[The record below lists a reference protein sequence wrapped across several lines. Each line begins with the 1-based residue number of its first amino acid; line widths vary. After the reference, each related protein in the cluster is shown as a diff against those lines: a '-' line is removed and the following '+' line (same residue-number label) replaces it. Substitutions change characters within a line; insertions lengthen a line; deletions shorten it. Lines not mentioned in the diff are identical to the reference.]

1 MDKEKFRNLAT
12 QIDYELFLGVD
23 LAGSEKRNTGISF
36 VENNTIV
43 TYIIRNEKELFEI
56 MQKFQFIYIDAPLTL
71 PHGRSSLEVRNEHH
85 FRECDLLLRKK
96 GIKFFPITL
105 GPMRMLTQRGMR
117 LRERLSKLGKEVY
130 EVFPGAFYDV
140 FGVKRKD
147 RDNIQTLY
155 KTLSGFFGLSLKV
168 DYPSQDELDAI
179 ACLFTGFFHKL
190 NLAECL
196 TGVDG
201 TIVIPGTFLKE
212 LLGIRF

>member
-1 MDKEKFRNLAT
+1 MDKEKFRNLAI

-43 TYIIRNEKELFEI
+43 TCIIRNEKELFEI
-56 MQKFQFIYIDAPLTL
+56 MKKFQFIYIDAPLTL
-71 PHGRSSLEVRNEHH
+71 PHGRSSLEVKNEHH
-85 FRECDLLLRKK
+85 FRECDLLLRKR

-147 RDNIQTLY
+147 RNTIQALY
-155 KTLSGFFGLSLKV
+155 KTLSSFFGLSLKV

-196 TGVDG
+196 TGIDG
-201 TIVIPGTFLKE
+201 TIIIPALKVKK
-212 LLGIRF
+212 LLIFS

>member
-1 MDKEKFRNLAT
+1 MDKEKFRNLAA

-36 VENNTIV
+36 VENNSIV
-43 TYIIRNEKELFEI
+43 TLILRNEKELIEI

-85 FRECDLLLRKK
+85 FRECDLLLRKRR
-96 GIKFFPITL
+96 IKFFPITL

-140 FGVKRKD
+140 FKVKRKD
-147 RDNIQTLY
+147 RDTILALY
-155 KTLSGFFGLSLKV
+155 KTLSSFFGLSLKV

-196 TGVDG
+196 IGIDG
-201 TIVIPGTFLKE
+201 TIIIPALEVKE
-212 LLGIRF
+212 LLIFR

>member
-1 MDKEKFRNLAT
+1 MDKGKFRNLAA

-23 LAGSEKRNTGISF
+23 LAGSEKRNTGISY
-36 VENNTIV
+36 VENNSIETCIV
-43 TYIIRNEKELFEI
+43 RNEKELFVI
-56 MQKFQFIYIDAPLTL
+56 MQKFQFIYVDAPLTL
-71 PHGRSSLEVRNEHH
+71 PHGRTSLEVRNEHH

-105 GPMRMLTQRGMR
+105 GPMRMLTQRGIR
-117 LRERLSKLGKEVY
+117 LREMLSKLGKEVY

-147 RDNIQTLY
+147 RNTIQALF

-168 DYPSQDELDAI
+168 DHPSQDELDAI

-196 TGVDG
+196 TGIDG
-201 TIVIPGTFLKE
+201 TIIIPALEVKE
-212 LLGIRF
+212 LLIFP

>member
-1 MDKEKFRNLAT
+1 MDKVRNLAS
-12 QIDYELFLGVD
+12 QIDYKLFLGVD

-36 VENNTIV
+36 VENNSIV
-43 TYIIRNEKELFEI
+43 TCIIRNEKELLEI

-71 PHGRSSLEVRNEHH
+71 PHGRTSLEVRNEHH
-85 FRECDLLLRKK
+85 FRECDLLLRKR

-117 LRERLSKLGKEVY
+117 LREMLSKLGKEVY

-147 RDNIQTLY
+147 RETIQALV

-196 TGVDG
+196 TGIDG
-201 TIVIPGTFLKE
+201 TIIIPALKVKK
-212 LLGIRF
+212 LLVFR

>member
-1 MDKEKFRNLAT
+1 MDKEKIRNLAT
-12 QIDYELFLGVD
+12 QIEYELFLGVD

-36 VENNTIV
+36 VENNSIV
-43 TYIIRNEKELFEI
+43 TFILRNEKELFKI

-71 PHGRSSLEVRNEHH
+71 PHGRNSLEVRNEHH
-85 FRECDLLLRKK
+85 FRECDLLLRKR

-147 RDNIQTLY
+147 RDSIQALY
-155 KTLSGFFGLSLKV
+155 KTLSNFFGLSLKL

-196 TGVDG
+196 TGIDG
-201 TIVIPGTFLKE
+201 TIVIPGAFLKE
-212 LLGIRF
+212 LVGIGF

>member
-1 MDKEKFRNLAT
+1 MDKEKLRNLAA

-23 LAGSEKRNTGISF
+23 LAGSEKRNTGISS
-36 VENNTIV
+36 VENNSILTC
-43 TYIIRNEKELFEI
+43 IIRNEKELLEI

-71 PHGRSSLEVRNEHH
+71 PHGRNSLEVRNDHH
-85 FRECDLLLRKK
+85 FRECDLLLRKR

-147 RDNIQTLY
+147 RDTIQALY

-196 TGVDG
+196 TGIDG
-201 TIVIPGTFLKE
+201 TIVIPVTYVKGLI
-212 LLGIRF
+212 GIGF

>member
-1 MDKEKFRNLAT
+1 MDKEKFRNLAI
-12 QIDYELFLGVD
+12 QIDYEFFLGVD

-43 TYIIRNEKELFEI
+43 TCIIRNEKELFEI
-56 MQKFQFIYIDAPLTL
+56 MKKFQFIYIDAPLTL
-71 PHGRSSLEVRNEHH
+71 PHGRSSLEVKNEHH
-85 FRECDLLLRKK
+85 FRECDLLLRKR

-147 RDNIQTLY
+147 RNTIQALY
-155 KTLSGFFGLSLKV
+155 KTLSSFFGLSLKV

-196 TGVDG
+196 TGIDG
-201 TIVIPGTFLKE
+201 TIIIPALKVKK
-212 LLGIRF
+212 LLIFS

>member
-1 MDKEKFRNLAT
+1 MDKEKFRNLAAKL
-12 QIDYELFLGVD
+12 DYKLFLGVD

-36 VENNTIV
+36 VENNSILTC
-43 TYIIRNEKELFEI
+43 IIRNEKELFEI
-56 MQKFQFIYIDAPLTL
+56 MQKIQFIYIDAPLTL
-71 PHGRSSLEVRNEHH
+71 PHARNSLDVRNEHH
-85 FRECDLLLRKK
+85 FRECDLLLRKR

-117 LRERLSKLGKEVY
+117 LREMLSKLGKEVY

-147 RDNIQTLY
+147 RDTIQALY

-190 NLAECL
+190 NLTECL
-196 TGVDG
+196 TGIDG

-212 LLGIRF
+212 LIGIGF

>member
-1 MDKEKFRNLAT
+1 MDKEKFRNLAI

-43 TYIIRNEKELFEI
+43 TCIIRNEKELFEI
-56 MQKFQFIYIDAPLTL
+56 MKKFQFIYIDAPLTL

-85 FRECDLLLRKK
+85 FRECDLLLRKR

-147 RDNIQTLY
+147 RNNIQALY
-155 KTLSGFFGLSLKV
+155 KTLSSFFGLSLKV

-196 TGVDG
+196 TGIDG
-201 TIVIPGTFLKE
+201 TIIIPALKVKK
-212 LLGIRF
+212 F

>member
-43 TYIIRNEKELFEI
+43 TFALRNEKELLEI

-71 PHGRSSLEVRNEHH
+71 PHGRTSLEVRSEHH
-85 FRECDLLLRKK
+85 FRECDLLLRKR

-117 LRERLSKLGKEVY
+117 LRERLSKLSKEVY

-147 RDNIQTLY
+147 RETIQALY

-201 TIVIPGTFLKE
+201 TIIIPALKVKK
-212 LLGIRF
+212 LLVFS

>member
-1 MDKEKFRNLAT
+1 MDKEKFRNLT
-12 QIDYELFLGVD
+12 PQIDYELFLGVD

-36 VENNTIV
+36 VENNSILTL
-43 TYIIRNEKELFEI
+43 IIRNEKELFEI
-56 MQKFQFIYIDAPLTL
+56 MQNFQFIYIDAPLTL
-71 PHGRSSLEVRNEHH
+71 PYGRSSLEVRNEHH
-85 FRECDLLLRKK
+85 FRECDLLLRKR

-147 RDNIQTLY
+147 RENIQALY
-155 KTLSGFFGLSLKV
+155 KTLSSFFGLSLKV

-196 TGVDG
+196 TGIDG
-201 TIVIPGTFLKE
+201 TIIIPALKVKKLLVFL
-212 LLGIRF
+212 

>member
-1 MDKEKFRNLAT
+1 MDKEKFRNLAI

-36 VENNTIV
+36 VENNSIV
-43 TYIIRNEKELFEI
+43 TCIIRNEKELFEI

-85 FRECDLLLRKK
+85 FRECDLLLRKR

-147 RDNIQTLY
+147 RDNIQALY
-155 KTLSGFFGLSLKV
+155 KTLSSFFGLSLKV

-196 TGVDG
+196 TGIDG
-201 TIVIPGTFLKE
+201 TIIIPALKVKK
-212 LLGIRF
+212 F

>member
-1 MDKEKFRNLAT
+1 MDKGKFRNLAA

-23 LAGSEKRNTGISF
+23 LAGSEKRNTGISY
-36 VENNTIV
+36 VENNSIETCIV
-43 TYIIRNEKELFEI
+43 RNEKELFVI
-56 MQKFQFIYIDAPLTL
+56 MQKFQFIYVDAPLTL
-71 PHGRSSLEVRNEHH
+71 PHGRNSLEVRNEHH

-105 GPMRMLTQRGMR
+105 GPMRMLTQRGIR
-117 LRERLSKLGKEVY
+117 LREMLSKLGKEVY

-147 RDNIQTLY
+147 RNTIQALF

-168 DYPSQDELDAI
+168 NHPSQDELDAI

-196 TGVDG
+196 TGIDG
-201 TIVIPGTFLKE
+201 TIIIPALEVKE
-212 LLGIRF
+212 LLIFPY

>member
-1 MDKEKFRNLAT
+1 MDKEKFRNLAA
-12 QIDYELFLGVD
+12 QIDYKLFLGVD
-23 LAGSEKRNTGISF
+23 LAGSEKRNTGIAF
-36 VENNTIV
+36 VENNSIV
-43 TYIIRNEKELFEI
+43 TFILRNEKELFEI

-71 PHGRSSLEVRNEHH
+71 PHGRTSLEVRNEHH
-85 FRECDLLLRKK
+85 FRECDLLLRKR

-147 RDNIQTLY
+147 RDSIQVLY
-155 KTLSGFFGLSLKV
+155 KTLSFFFGLSLKV

-190 NLAECL
+190 NLAEFL
-196 TGVDG
+196 TGIDG
-201 TIVIPGTFLKE
+201 TIIIPALKVKK
-212 LLGIRF
+212 LLVFS

>member
-12 QIDYELFLGVD
+12 NIDYELFLGVD

-43 TYIIRNEKELFEI
+43 TCIIRNEKEFFEI

-71 PHGRSSLEVRNEHH
+71 PHGRHSLEVRNEHH
-85 FRECDLLLRKK
+85 FRECDLLLRKR

-147 RDNIQTLY
+147 RNTIQALH
-155 KTLSGFFGLSLKV
+155 KTLSGFFGLRLKV

-196 TGVDG
+196 TGIDG
-201 TIVIPGTFLKE
+201 TIIIPSLKVKK
-212 LLGIRF
+212 LLVFS

>member
-1 MDKEKFRNLAT
+1 MDEEKFRNLAT

-43 TYIIRNEKELFEI
+43 TCIIRNEKELLEI
-56 MQKFQFIYIDAPLTL
+56 MKKFQFIYIDAPLTL

-85 FRECDLLLRKK
+85 FRECDLLLRKR

-105 GPMRMLTQRGMR
+105 GPMRMLTKRGMR
-117 LRERLSKLGKEVY
+117 LRERLSRLGKEVY

-147 RDNIQTLY
+147 RETIQALY
-155 KTLSGFFGLSLKV
+155 RTLSVFFGLSLKV

-196 TGVDG
+196 TGIDG
-201 TIVIPGTFLKE
+201 TIIIPALKVKK
-212 LLGIRF
+212 LLVFS

>member
-1 MDKEKFRNLAT
+1 
-12 QIDYELFLGVD
+12 
-23 LAGSEKRNTGISF
+23 
-36 VENNTIV
+36 
-43 TYIIRNEKELFEI
+43 
-56 MQKFQFIYIDAPLTL
+56 
-71 PHGRSSLEVRNEHH
+71 
-85 FRECDLLLRKK
+85 
-96 GIKFFPITL
+96 
-105 GPMRMLTQRGMR
+105 MRMLTQRGMR

-147 RDNIQTLY
+147 RNTIQALY

-196 TGVDG
+196 TGIDG
-201 TIVIPGTFLKE
+201 TIVIPGTFLKG
-212 LLGIRF
+212 LIGIGF

>member
-1 MDKEKFRNLAT
+1 MDKEKFRNLAA
-12 QIDYELFLGVD
+12 QIDYKLFLGVD

-36 VENNTIV
+36 VENNSIV
-43 TYIIRNEKELFEI
+43 TCIIRNEKELLEI

-71 PHGRSSLEVRNEHH
+71 PHGRTSLEVRNEHH
-85 FRECDLLLRKK
+85 FRECDLLLRKR

-147 RDNIQTLY
+147 RDTIQSLY
-155 KTLSGFFGLSLKV
+155 KTLSVFFGLSLKV

-196 TGVDG
+196 TGIDG

-212 LLGIRF
+212 LIGIGF

>member
-43 TYIIRNEKELFEI
+43 TCIIRNEKKLLEI

-71 PHGRSSLEVRNEHH
+71 PHGRTSLEFRSEHH

-117 LRERLSKLGKEVY
+117 LRERLSRLGKEVY

-147 RDNIQTLY
+147 RETIQALY
-155 KTLSGFFGLSLKV
+155 RTLSGSFGLSLKV

-196 TGVDG
+196 TGIDG
-201 TIVIPGTFLKE
+201 TIIIPALEVKK
-212 LLGIRF
+212 LLVFS

>member
-1 MDKEKFRNLAT
+1 MDKEKFRNLAA
-12 QIDYELFLGVD
+12 QIDYKLFLGVD
-23 LAGSEKRNTGISF
+23 LAGSEKRNTGIAF
-36 VENNTIV
+36 VENNSIV
-43 TYIIRNEKELFEI
+43 TFILRNEKELFEI

-71 PHGRSSLEVRNEHH
+71 PHGRTSLEVRNEHH
-85 FRECDLLLRKK
+85 FRECDLLLRKR

-147 RDNIQTLY
+147 RDSIQVLY
-155 KTLSGFFGLSLKV
+155 KTLSFFFGLSLKV

-190 NLAECL
+190 NLAEFL
-196 TGVDG
+196 TGIDG

-212 LLGIRF
+212 LLGIGF

>member
-43 TYIIRNEKELFEI
+43 TCIIRNEKELFEI
-56 MQKFQFIYIDAPLTL
+56 MQIFQFIYIDAPLTL

-85 FRECDLLLRKK
+85 FRECDLLLRKR

-147 RDNIQTLY
+147 RDSIQVLY
-155 KTLSGFFGLSLKV
+155 KTLSCFFGLSLKV

-196 TGVDG
+196 TGIDG

-212 LLGIRF
+212 LLGIGF

>member
-43 TYIIRNEKELFEI
+43 TCIIRNEKELFEI

-85 FRECDLLLRKK
+85 FRECDLLLRKR

-201 TIVIPGTFLKE
+201 TIIIPAFKVKK
-212 LLGIRF
+212 LLVFS

>member
-43 TYIIRNEKELFEI
+43 TFALRNEKELLEI

-71 PHGRSSLEVRNEHH
+71 PHGRTSLEVRNEHH
-85 FRECDLLLRKK
+85 FRECDLLLRKR

-147 RDNIQTLY
+147 RDNIQALY

-196 TGVDG
+196 TGIDG
-201 TIVIPGTFLKE
+201 TIIIPALKVKK
-212 LLGIRF
+212 LLIFS